1 MFISAG
7 LNKYWLSKY
16 VFINVEFSEVIDW
29 VGVWQNMNVQQHRF
43 WTCVN
48 GYIVVPLS
56 VSFFVFMLLMM
67 CSKQKTHV
75 CPNLS
80 MQYSVYV
87 TSLSPPPTPPPPP
100 PPEKKKSEKK
110 INHTH
115 NNNNSQTT
123 TPELFMELQP
133 FCLELIACP
142 SYRYLW
148 LISSDRLVRSLTPPL
163 LRIQRLSCFRPGVI

>member
-1 MFISAG
+1 MFMSVG

-16 VFINVEFSEVIDW
+16 VFINVGFSEVIDW

-48 GYIVVPLS
+48 GYIVGPLS
-56 VSFFVFMLLMM
+56 VSFFVFMLLLM

-80 MQYSVYV
+80 MQYSVYICN
-87 TSLSPPPTPPPPP
+87 LPPPP
-100 PPEKKKSEKK
+100 KKKNQLKK

-115 NNNNSQTT
+115 NNNSNSQT
-123 TPELFMELQP
+123 TPELFMELQS

-142 SYRYLW
+142 SYRCLW
-148 LISSDRLVRSLTPPL
+148 LISSDRLLRSLTPPL
-163 LRIQRLSCFRPGVI
+163 LRIQRLSCFRPGVIWKQQG